1 MIQHKFF
8 LIETLTNTCVGSG
21 DVSFG
26 IADITI
32 QKDPVTSLPIFNP
45 SSVKGALRE
54 HMEKAVEANGEK
66 VFSDDEIKTIFGSEV
81 DKPGIVKFYEARLL
95 LLPLRSSQ
103 KVFYYATSVNALEEF
118 EETLEEFKEALEVF
132 CKEDVSKFDA
142 FINKVK
148 EQLEQKK
155 TDFVVFQEAKGLE
168 IEDYEYKDNC
178 KVNIENEETK
188 GSVSKILGLP
198 NLSNLAVFN
207 DDIFKRICE
216 NSLPVIARNRIGDD
230 GKSENLFYEEVLP
243 RRSKLWLMLGYHKV
257 DNKEEKDALE
267 KFEKILKNDLIQFGG
282 NASIGYGVT
291 KIKEI
296 DMLCEQPDKNDS
308 PKTEVKNEP
317 GKN

>member
-1 MIQHKFF
+1 MIQHKIF

-45 SSVKGALRE
+45 SSVKGALKE
-54 HMEKAVEANGEK
+54 HMEKILTKN
-66 VFSDDEIKTIFGSEV
+66 EIETIFGSEV

-118 EETLEEFKEALEVF
+118 EEALKDF

-148 EQLEQKK
+148 EQLEPKK
-155 TDFVVFQEAKGLE
+155 ADFVVFEEAKGLE

-178 KVNIENEETK
+178 KVDIENDTK
-188 GSVSKILGLP
+188 ESVSKILGLP

-216 NSLPVIARNRIGDD
+216 NSLPVIARNKIGND

-257 DNKEEKDALE
+257 EDKKENNASDESKDNKVEDKKVALN
-267 KFEKILKNDLIQFGG
+267 KFENSLKNDLIQFGG

-296 DMLCEQPDKNDS
+296 DMLCKQQNKNDS
-308 PKTEVKNEP
+308 PTTEVKNEP

>member
-1 MIQHKFF
+1 MIQHKIF

-54 HMEKAVEANGEK
+54 HMEKILTKN
-66 VFSDDEIKTIFGSEV
+66 EIETIFGSEV

-103 KVFYYATSVNALEEF
+103 KVFYYATSVNALED
-118 EETLEEFKEALEVF
+118 FKEALKVF

-155 TDFVVFQEAKGLE
+155 ADFVVFEEAKGLE

-178 KVNIENEETK
+178 KVDIENDTK
-188 GSVSKILGLP
+188 ESVSKILGLP

-207 DDIFKRICE
+207 DDIFKRICV
-216 NSLPVIARNRIGDD
+216 NSLPVIARNKIGND

-257 DNKEEKDALE
+257 EDKKENNASDESKNNNVEDKKVALN
-267 KFEKILKNDLIQFGG
+267 KFENSLKNDLIQFGG

-296 DMLCEQPDKNDS
+296 DMLCKQQNKNDS
-308 PKTEVKNEP
+308 PTTEVKNEP

>member
-54 HMEKAVEANGEK
+54 HMEKILTKN
-66 VFSDDEIKTIFGSEV
+66 EIETIFGSEV

-103 KVFYYATSVNALEEF
+103 KVFYYDTSVNALEEF
-118 EETLEEFKEALEVF
+118 KEALKDF

-148 EQLEQKK
+148 EQFEQKK
-155 TDFVVFQEAKGLE
+155 ADFVVFEEAEGLE

-178 KVNIENEETK
+178 KVDIENDTK
-188 GSVSKILGLP
+188 ESVSKILGLP

-216 NSLPVIARNRIGDD
+216 NSLPVIARNKIGND

-243 RRSKLWLMLGYHKV
+243 KRSKLWLMLGYHKV
-257 DNKEEKDALE
+257 EDKKENNASDESKDNNVEDKKVALN
-267 KFEKILKNDLIQFGG
+267 KFENILKNDLIQFGG

-291 KIKEI
+291 KIN
-296 DMLCEQPDKNDS
+296 MLCEQLDKNDS
-308 PKTEVKNEP
+308 PTTEVKDEP
-317 GKN
+317 EKN

>member
-54 HMEKAVEANGEK
+54 HMEKILTKN
-66 VFSDDEIKTIFGSEV
+66 EIETIFGSEV

-118 EETLEEFKEALEVF
+118 KEALKVF

-155 TDFVVFQEAKGLE
+155 ADFVVFEEAEGLE
-168 IEDYEYKDNC
+168 IEDYEYKDNY
-178 KVNIENEETK
+178 KVDIENDTK
-188 GSVSKILGLP
+188 ESVSKILGLP

-216 NSLPVIARNRIGDD
+216 NSLPVIARNKIGND

-291 KIKEI
+291 KIN
-296 DMLCEQPDKNDS
+296 MLCSEKDS
-308 PKTEVKNEP
+308 DVSPTTEVKNEP

>member
-66 VFSDDEIKTIFGSEV
+66 VFSDDEIEIIFGTEN
-81 DKPGIVKFYEARLL
+81 KPGIVKFYEARLL

-118 EETLEEFKEALEVF
+118 KEALKDF
-132 CKEDVSKFDA
+132 CKEDVNEFDA
-142 FINKVK
+142 FINEAKK
-148 EQLEQKK
+148 QLEQKK
-155 TDFVVFQEAKGLE
+155 ADFVVFEEAEGLE
-168 IEDYEYKDNC
+168 IEDYEYKADC
-178 KVNIENEETK
+178 KVDIKNDTK
-188 GSVSKILGLP
+188 ESVSKILGLP

-207 DDIFKRICE
+207 NDIFKRICE

-257 DNKEEKDALE
+257 DNKDALD

-296 DMLCEQPDKNDS
+296 DMLCKQQNKNDS
-308 PKTEVKNEP
+308 PTTEVKDEP

>member
-54 HMEKAVEANGEK
+54 HMEKILTKN
-66 VFSDDEIKTIFGSEV
+66 EIETIFGSEV

-118 EETLEEFKEALEVF
+118 KETLKDF

-142 FINKVK
+142 FINEAKKQVK
-148 EQLEQKK
+148 QKK
-155 TDFVVFQEAKGLE
+155 VDFVVFEEAEGLE
-168 IEDYEYKDNC
+168 IEDYEYKDDCN
-178 KVNIENEETK
+178 VNIENDTK
-188 GSVSKILGLP
+188 ESVSKILGLP

-257 DNKEEKDALE
+257 EDKKENNDSDESKDNNVEDKKDALE

-296 DMLCEQPDKNDS
+296 DMLCKQQNKNDS
-308 PKTEVKNEP
+308 PTTEVKNEP